1 MKKFC
6 WVVLFLLFSVI
17 LSNSI
22 SFSQQAKKLSLP
34 DCIEIALEN
43 NTSIVSAQSYSKMA
57 EAGLKSAWG
66 NFMPTIDSYARWQ
79 KQSKDQYNIRFDELV
94 ISKESY
100 YYQISLSQP
109 IFTGFRNYFNLKRNK
124 ADDEYYQNNLRWT
137 KQLIVLEVKLRYYN
151 VLKAIQ
157 LLKIAEEALKTSEEE
172 LSRIDA
178 MEKIGASS
186 RAEVYQ
192 QKVRVGENKLV
203 VIEARNGLMNAKT
216 DLNHVLG
223 IDITSPIE
231 LIAESTDVSVEIQ
244 KTNLEGAIE
253 EAFQKRLDYKSFQN
267 RLDKSNANVR
277 IQKSAYYPGLS
288 LSANYNWWDVQ
299 FPEKKRDITEF
310 DSYSFGLNLSMNIFN
325 GFQTKAGVNSA
336 KAEVVAA
343 EADLEQAKRQVTLDV
358 KKALLEL
365 EKAAENIEVTGENV
379 ISAEEDY
386 RLASE
391 RYRIGAGTLLDQNTA
406 QTSLTR
412 ARVNRIRAIY
422 DYKYAGAVLDL
433 AMGRVTW

>member
-157 LLKIAEEALKTSEEE
+157 LLKIAEEAT
-172 LSRIDA
+172 
-178 MEKIGASS
+178 
-186 RAEVYQ
+186 
-192 QKVRVGENKLV
+192 
-203 VIEARNGLMNAKT
+203 
-216 DLNHVLG
+216 
-223 IDITSPIE
+223 
-231 LIAESTDVSVEIQ
+231 
-244 KTNLEGAIE
+244 
-253 EAFQKRLDYKSFQN
+253 
-267 RLDKSNANVR
+267 
-277 IQKSAYYPGLS
+277 
-288 LSANYNWWDVQ
+288 
-299 FPEKKRDITEF
+299 
-310 DSYSFGLNLSMNIFN
+310 
-325 GFQTKAGVNSA
+325 
-336 KAEVVAA
+336 
-343 EADLEQAKRQVTLDV
+343 
-358 KKALLEL
+358 
-365 EKAAENIEVTGENV
+365 
-379 ISAEEDY
+379 
-386 RLASE
+386 
-391 RYRIGAGTLLDQNTA
+391 
-406 QTSLTR
+406 
-412 ARVNRIRAIY
+412 
-422 DYKYAGAVLDL
+422 
-433 AMGRVTW
+433 